1 MILKLRKNG
10 KFIQVTRELIRK
22 PVKNEKLNQQCQLI
36 LLLLK
41 ILIDTRIGGA
51 TCHPI
56 HNYAKTNNKY
66 MANYNKDIKSSYL
79 IHLDVNNLYGL
90 GMSQILPVNGF
101 KWKKISKF
109 DEDFLKNYDEDS
121 DKGYIL
127 EVDAEYPNNVF
138 NLHGDLPFLLES
150 KKTKKC
156 NKFVCDI
163 HGKENGVVH
172 IRALKQA
179 LIHGLILK
187 KYIE

>member
-1 MILKLRKNG
+1 MVLNG
-10 KFIQVTRELIRK
+10 
-22 PVKNEKLNQQCQLI
+22 
-36 LLLLK
+36 
-41 ILIDTRIGGA
+41 
-51 TCHPI
+51 
-56 HNYAKTNNKY
+56 
-66 MANYNKDIKSSYL
+66 
-79 IHLDVNNLYGL
+79 
-90 GMSQILPVNGF
+90 
-101 KWKKISKF
+101 KKISKF
-109 DEDFLKNYDEDS
+109 DEDFIKNYDEDS

-150 KKTKKC
+150 KKTKKF

-163 HGKENGVVH
+163 HDKENGVVH